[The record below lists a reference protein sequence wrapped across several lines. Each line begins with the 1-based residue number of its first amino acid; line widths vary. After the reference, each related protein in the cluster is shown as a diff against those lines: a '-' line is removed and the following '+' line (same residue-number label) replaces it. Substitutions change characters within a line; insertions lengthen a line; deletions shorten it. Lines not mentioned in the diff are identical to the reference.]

1 MDLSDFEYHLPEGLI
16 AQFPLR
22 ERGQSRL
29 LVLRR
34 DTSHIEHRRFSNLA
48 DYLRSGDC
56 LVVNETKVL
65 PARLIGEKEGTGGKV
80 ELLLVRDL
88 GDERWH
94 VLVKPSRRARIGA
107 RYHFGTGRLLC
118 ELEQRAAPGL
128 WVGKFQSRG
137 KVNATLAELGQ
148 VPLPPY
154 IRRPPEPSD
163 TERYQTVFAR
173 HKGAVAAPTAG
184 LHFTR
189 AMLKGL
195 EQMGVEIVPILLHV
209 GPGTFRPVKQTE
221 IRRHRVEAEYYRV
234 SRKAAET
241 VNRVK
246 KGKGRIVA
254 VGTTTV
260 RVLESSIVWSEGAT
274 EAQLQPG
281 HGWTDL
287 FIYPPFRFRM
297 TDVLLTNFHLP
308 RSTLLMLVSAFAG
321 HERILQAY
329 REAIQERYRFYS
341 YGDAM
346 VIL

>member
-1 MDLSDFEYHLPEGLI
+1 
-16 AQFPLR
+16 
-22 ERGQSRL
+22 
-29 LVLRR
+29 V
-34 DTSHIEHRRFSNLA
+34 

-56 LVVNETKVL
+56 LVVNETEVL
-65 PARLIGEKEGTGGKV
+65 PARLVGEKEGTGSKT
-80 ELLLVRDL
+80 EFLLVRDL

-94 VLVKPSRRARIGA
+94 LLVKPSRRAKIGA
-107 RYHFGTGRLLC
+107 RFRFGAGRLLC

-128 WVGKFQSRG
+128 WVGKFHSRG
-137 KVNATLAELGQ
+137 EVNAALAELGQ

-163 TERYQTVFAR
+163 AERYQTVFAR

-189 AMLKGL
+189 AMLRDL

-209 GPGTFRPVKQTE
+209 GPGTFRPVRQTE

-234 SRKAAET
+234 SRKAVET

-260 RVLESSIVWSEGAT
+260 RVLESAIVRSEMAT
-274 EAQLQPG
+274 EAQLQFG

-287 FIYPPFRFRM
+287 FIYPPFRFWI

-321 HERILQAY
+321 HHRMLQAY

-346 VIL
+346 LIL